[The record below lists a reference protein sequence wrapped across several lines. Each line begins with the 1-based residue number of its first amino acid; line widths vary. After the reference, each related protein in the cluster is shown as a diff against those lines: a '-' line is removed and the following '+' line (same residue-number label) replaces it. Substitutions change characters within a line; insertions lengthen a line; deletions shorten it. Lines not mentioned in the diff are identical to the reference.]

1 MNEQET
7 MGFFD
12 LSEQAQKRAWLL
24 QCWALRDCPDDI
36 VPFEEYGAAAEWA
49 GVEFDESGEAH

>member
-1 MNEQET
+1 MR
-7 MGFFD
+7 FD
-12 LSEQAQKRAWLL
+12 ELTERAQKRAWLE
-24 QCWALRDCPDDI
+24 QCWALRDCPEDI

>member
-1 MNEQET
+1 MRFEELT
-7 MGFFD
+7 K
-12 LSEQAQKRAWLL
+12 QAQKRAWLE
-24 QCWALRDCPDDI
+24 QCWALRDCPGDI